1 MSPVYPGVPQNL
13 HPNAMDIRQQQ
24 PAVYFDYNAASR
36 PPSQYFYSPPQPMM
50 YPPHSPMLSSQL
62 PAPSAPV
69 TLAEK
74 KLEMQVRVSLS
85 FCVHR
90 NLIPCSKYNL
100 QQQLASRNLM
110 FRAAASPHPQA
121 YNAGGLDYGSQ
132 MLNAAT
138 MYGTNV
144 SSTPT
149 FSPSMR
155 GRRHDMQQELA
166 LPRSPMLDEFR
177 ASNKGRKW
185 ELRVNRNVFDLCFQ
199 NLNTF
204 VGRT

>member
-1 MSPVYPGVPQNL
+1 MRGMVIADDSSAIPRQQPPPAMPVPPQVANTQMRGASSLPQQRNIYNTYPTADYGFYPPARDSFVDYPYYGSPDPSAYGSSGVPMSPVYPGVPQNL

-85 FCVHR
+85 
-90 NLIPCSKYNL
+90 LS
-100 QQQLASRNLM
+100 
-110 FRAAASPHPQA
+110 
-121 YNAGGLDYGSQ
+121 
-132 MLNAAT
+132 
-138 MYGTNV
+138 
-144 SSTPT
+144 
-149 FSPSMR
+149 
-155 GRRHDMQQELA
+155 
-166 LPRSPMLDEFR
+166 
-177 ASNKGRKW
+177 
-185 ELRVNRNVFDLCFQ
+185 VFIEI
-199 NLNTF
+199 
-204 VGRT
+204 